1 MELTTNKSGC
11 WQPDLHKTASTA
23 LALFTLPLFCPVTTA
38 NEFEELSV
46 HETGGVYSIRG
57 ISLIDTPVDYVFNVI
72 TDYDHAYR
80 INPAI
85 TEVEILPSGCDDV
98 ARARNLSEHWIGPS
112 RIKIDRVGD
121 IMEPRDGYLKVDTVS
136 ELGSFE
142 SGSAIWELRSQG
154 EQTRVLHESSMKPDF
169 FIPPL
174 IGNQIMKMRME
185 RDTLDT
191 FNRIECFAKVTFEVD
206 MENEP
211 ELVANALDKGRDCVN
226 TVSRK
231 AHLSADSQ

>member
-1 MELTTNKSGC
+1 MELTANKSGC
-11 WQPDLHKTASTA
+11 WQPDLHKAAATA
-23 LALFTLPLFCPVTTA
+23 LALFTLPLFSSITPA
-38 NEFEELSV
+38 SELEELSV
-46 HETGGVYSIRG
+46 HETGGVYSLRI
-57 ISLIDTPVDYVFNVI
+57 ISVIDAPMEYVYNVI
-72 TDYDHAYR
+72 TDYEHVYR

-85 TEVEILPSGCDDV
+85 TEVEILPSGRDEV
-98 ARARNLSEHWIGPS
+98 ARVRNLSEHWIGPFCFT
-112 RIKIDRVGD
+112 IDWVGD
-121 IMEPRDGYLKVDTVS
+121 IIEPRYGYLKVDTVA
-136 ELGSFE
+136 ELSSFE
-142 SGSAIWELRSQG
+142 SGSATWELRPQG

-174 IGNQIMKMRME
+174 IGNQIMKKRME

-211 ELVANALDKGRDCVN
+211 ELVANALDKGKDCMN

-231 AHLSADSQ
+231 AHVSVNGQ